1 MIKTEK
7 ERRQEEKRR
16 ETKELH
22 AVFADRESARARAS
36 ERERARERND
46 ISYMYTL
53 IVSCM
58 HSQRK
63 RVRDLDSREAVCY
76 DKGGSLLVC
85 GLVDLNCPGKRG
97 AKKRKKQKTQK
108 TKSERKASAMS
119 LRIPFFAIQSTSA
132 YVSVRQHTKGD
143 VLRSDVRL
151 HVSHSYLFFV
161 IAFTSI
167 CANL

>member
-1 MIKTEK
+1 VIKTEK

-97 AKKRKKQKTQK
+97 AK
-108 TKSERKASAMS
+108 ERKQSIS
-119 LRIPFFAIQSTSA
+119 LRIPFFAIQTQTEEMCCVLTSACTCRQHTSA
-132 YVSVRQHTKGD
+132 YVSVRQRTSAYK
-143 VLRSDVRL
+143 RRCA
-151 HVSHSYLFFV
+151 
-161 IAFTSI
+161 AF
-167 CANL
+167 